1 MACSSCSSPNNTCG
15 CKDTPLTTA
24 PSYTCPP
31 DIKCPDPTPCYETIQ
46 DTCVKHSSL
55 YSIYEFGWNIYD
67 NSPYPALPAGASLE
81 NAYQALSVRNWNI
94 DCLPPLG
101 VHPTYVGTTTIII
114 SWENTGA
121 DTYTL
126 GYTTNPSGSWTSVSG
141 LLANGYTITLLSP
154 DTNYYFRV
162 ITSCNSGADTSTS
175 AIIIVKTLPSVL

>member
-1 MACSSCSSPNNTCG
+1 
-15 CKDTPLTTA
+15 
-24 PSYTCPP
+24 
-31 DIKCPDPTPCYETIQ
+31 
-46 DTCVKHSSL
+46 
-55 YSIYEFGWNIYD
+55 
-67 NSPYPALPAGASLE
+67 LPAGASLE